1 MTLQTMKLGVLHR
14 EAPIERVDGQN
25 NVFRATY
32 TTGAAGTRRM
42 DNLGTF
48 IEELSM
54 DPAHIR
60 TGRLDAGIVPILLDH
75 RQSVETTYG
84 RVVRHWFENGTGK
97 IEFVMETGTP
107 SADAVL
113 NKLNQGIITTLSVG
127 YKVHKYIRTAAPP
140 DGIPT
145 LLAVD
150 YEPME
155 ISLTPVPFDAGAV
168 IGREAQA
175 TECILEVEDDAPTDT
190 PTPELTTERSSDMT
204 TPVIPAP
211 TDHNVDAVRAA
222 ELESARAAAAADA
235 LAGERARHAAIVDVV
250 RKVNLDQSFADT
262 LIANGTSI
270 DQARALVIDEVAKK
284 DSKTEIRS
292 NIQVGESYDAPAV
305 VRAAIVD
312 SLAHKIDPTIKIE
325 GKALE
330 LRSHTMLDCFVEH
343 EAANGRSVPRS
354 REQIAERAMQ
364 GTSDFPI
371 ILGEASNRVIL
382 NQYQK
387 APSSFRTIA
396 RQRNFKDFRPHYML
410 RSGEFPALQDLSE
423 HGEIKS
429 ASLKDA
435 TQESITLRTKAIR
448 LGITRQLMVNDDLGM
463 ISDLLGGYGAR
474 IAAQENALAWAAI
487 RANRAL
493 SDGVAVFHAN
503 HKNLYGSVVAS
514 PDATALGAG
523 RAMMKRHKS
532 DGIALNLSPKYL
544 VVPTDLEVDAEKLM
558 TAILATTTGD
568 VNVFS
573 GKLQIICDAEL
584 DEHDAWYLF
593 ADPAMAEVLTF
604 GFLNGQSGPLI
615 QTREGW
621 TTDGAEMRLRHDFGV
636 DTTGEKGGVKF
647 KTKN

>member
-1 MTLQTMKLGVLHR
+1 MTQQTMQLGVLHR
-14 EAPIERVDGQN
+14 EAQIERVEGQN

-32 TTGAAGTRRM
+32 TTGAAGIRRM

-84 RVVRHWFENGTGK
+84 RVIRHWFESGTGK
-97 IEFVMETGTP
+97 IEFIMETGTP

-127 YKVHKYIRTAAPP
+127 YKVHKYIRTAAPS

-145 LLAVD
+145 LRAVD
-150 YEPME
+150 FEPME
-155 ISLTPVPFDAGAV
+155 ISLTPVPFDAGAI
-168 IGREAQA
+168 IGRSDQT
-175 TECILEVEDDAPTDT
+175 TECVLETEEDAPSET
-190 PTPELTTERSSDMT
+190 PTPESTTERSSDMT

-211 TDHNVDAVRAA
+211 TEQNVDAVRAA
-222 ELESARAAAAADA
+222 ELDAARKAAAAEA
-235 LAGERARHAAIVDVV
+235 LAGERSRHAAIVDVV
-250 RKVNLDQSFADT
+250 RKVNLEQSFADK
-262 LIANGTSI
+262 LIADGVTV

-292 NIQVGESYDAPAV
+292 NIQVGPSYDAPDL

-312 SLAHKIDPTIKIE
+312 SIAHKIDPTIKIE

-330 LRSHTMLDCFVEH
+330 FRSHTMLDSFVELEGAH
-343 EAANGRSVPRS
+343 GRSVRGS

-364 GTSDFPI
+364 GTSDFPR
-371 ILGEASNRVIL
+371 ILGEASNRVVL

-387 APSSFRTIA
+387 ATPSFKTIA
-396 RQRNFKDFRPHYML
+396 RQRNFEDFRPHYML

-429 ASLKDA
+429 GSLGDA
-435 TQESITLRTKAIR
+435 TQEVIRLKTKAIR
-448 LGITRQLMVNDDLGM
+448 LGITRQLMVNDSLGM
-463 ISDLLGGYGAR
+463 IADLLNGYGVR
-474 IAAQENALAWAAI
+474 IAAQENSLAWAAI
-487 RANRAL
+487 KANRAL
-493 SDGVAVFHAN
+493 SDGTAVFHAN
-503 HKNLYGSVVAS
+503 HKNLFGSVVAS

-523 RAMMKRHKS
+523 RAMMKKHKS

-544 VVPTDLEVDAEKLM
+544 VVPTDLETDAEKLM
-558 TAILATTTGD
+558 TSILATTTGD
-568 VNVFS
+568 VNIFS
-573 GKLQIICDAEL
+573 GKFQIVAEAEV

-593 ADPAMAEVLTF
+593 SDPAIAEVLTY
-604 GFLNGQSGPLI
+604 GYLNGQSGPRV

-621 TTDGAEMRLRHDFGV
+621 TTDGAEMRVIHDFGV
-636 DTTGEKGGVKF
+636 DTTGAIGGLKY
-647 KTKN
+647 KTK

>member
-1 MTLQTMKLGVLHR
+1 MTQQTMQLGVLHR
-14 EAPIERVDGQN
+14 EAQIERVEGQN

-107 SADAVL
+107 SSDAVL
-113 NKLNQGIITTLSVG
+113 NKLNQGIITTLSLG

-145 LLAVD
+145 LRAVD
-150 YEPME
+150 FEPME
-155 ISLTPVPFDAGAV
+155 ISLTPVPFDAGAI
-168 IGREAQA
+168 IGRSDQT
-175 TECILEVEDDAPTDT
+175 TECILEVEEDAPPEP
-190 PTPELTTERSSDMT
+190 PTPESTTERSSDMT

-211 TDHNVDAVRAA
+211 TDHNVDGVRAA
-222 ELESARAAAAADA
+222 ELEAARSAAAAEA

-292 NIQVGESYDAPAV
+292 NIQVGESHDAPDV

-312 SLAHKIDPTIKIE
+312 SIAHKIDPTIKID

-330 LRSHTMLDCFVEH
+330 YRSYTMLDSFAEL
-343 EAANGRSVPRS
+343 EAANGRSVPRG
-354 REQIAERAMQ
+354 REQLAERAMQ
-364 GTSDFPI
+364 GTSDFPV

-435 TQESITLRTKAIR
+435 TQESITLKTKAIR

-487 RANRAL
+487 KANRAL
-493 SDGVAVFHAN
+493 SDGIAVFHAN
-503 HKNLYGSVVAS
+503 HKNLFGSVVAS
-514 PDATALGAG
+514 PDAASLGAG
-523 RAMMKRHKS
+523 RAMMKKHKS

-584 DEHDAWYLF
+584 DDHDAWYLF

-604 GFLNGQSGPLI
+604 GYLNGQSGPLV

-636 DTTGEKGGVKF
+636 DTTGEKGGLKF
-647 KTKN
+647 KTK